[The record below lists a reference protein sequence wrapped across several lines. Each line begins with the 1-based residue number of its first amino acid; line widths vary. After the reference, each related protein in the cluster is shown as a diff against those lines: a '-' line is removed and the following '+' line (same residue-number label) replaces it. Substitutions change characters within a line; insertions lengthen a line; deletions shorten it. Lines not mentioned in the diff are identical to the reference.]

1 MHTVN
6 ADITDN
12 EAVHGRRAMFP
23 GSFNPFTIGHQSLVE
38 RGLELFDTVVVA
50 AGISSTKQ
58 VTEEEIID
66 RLEPIRAL
74 YAGNP
79 RVEVTHYTGLTADA
93 ARRHGCK
100 FLLRGIRNT
109 IDMEYE
115 RSLAD
120 INRRISGIETVLLFT
135 LPELA
140 AVSSSTVRELRHY
153 GHDVSEFM
161 PADCPTVKPTE

>member
-1 MHTVN
+1 MHTDSN
-6 ADITDN
+6 DIAERVT
-12 EAVHGRRAMFP
+12 AAGRRAMFP
-23 GSFNPFTIGHQSLVE
+23 GSFNPFTIGHQSLVD
-38 RGLELFDTVVVA
+38 RGLELFDTVVIA

-58 VTEEEIID
+58 VSEDEIIA
-66 RLEPIRAL
+66 RLEPIRTL

-79 RVEVTHYTGLTADA
+79 RVEVTYYTGLTVDA
-93 ARRHGCK
+93 ARRQGCK

-135 LPELA
+135 LPEMS
-140 AVSSSTVRELRHY
+140 AVSSSTVRELQHY
-153 GHDVSEFM
+153 GYDVSEFM
-161 PADCPTVKPTE
+161 PNTGDSGN

>member
-1 MHTVN
+1 MDSN
-6 ADITDN
+6 DIAERVT
-12 EAVHGRRAMFP
+12 AAGRRAMFP
-23 GSFNPFTIGHQSLVE
+23 GSFNPFTIGHQSLVD
-38 RGLELFDTVVVA
+38 RGLELFDTVVIA
-50 AGISSTKQ
+50 TGISSTKQ
-58 VTEEEIID
+58 VPEEEIIA

-74 YAGNP
+74 YAGNQ
-79 RVEVTHYTGLTADA
+79 RVEVTYYTGLTVDA

-135 LPELA
+135 LPELSV
-140 AVSSSTVRELRHY
+140 VSSSTVRELQHY

-161 PADCPTVKPTE
+161 PDTGDSGE

>member
-1 MHTVN
+1 MYMDSN
-6 ADITDN
+6 DIAERAT
-12 EAVHGRRAMFP
+12 AAGRRAMFP
-23 GSFNPFTIGHQSLVE
+23 GSFNPFTIGHQSLVD
-38 RGLELFDTVVVA
+38 RGLELFDTVVIA
-50 AGISSTKQ
+50 TGISSTKQ
-58 VTEEEIID
+58 VPEEEIIA

-74 YAGNP
+74 YAGNQ
-79 RVEVTHYTGLTADA
+79 RVEVTYYTGLTVDA

-135 LPELA
+135 LPELSS
-140 AVSSSTVRELRHY
+140 VSSSTVRELQHY

-161 PADCPTVKPTE
+161 PDTGDSGE